1 MMRPALP
8 SSLGLFA
15 ACFAAVTLAP
25 ASALADDAACIA
37 ASEQSLTLRQ
47 SGHLHE
53 ALKELADCAATACPD
68 EVKAECARRIEAIG
82 AVMPTL
88 VLGATD
94 RSGNDL
100 SAVEVTMDGAPL
112 VAALD
117 GRPIAV
123 DPGAHLFHFEM
134 AGQPPV
140 EKTWVVREGE
150 KDRRETVVLG
160 PPPAV
165 PAVVPAAPP
174 SAPAPPPLPALH
186 PSSVPQPA
194 WPTQRV
200 IAVAAGAA
208 GVVGLAV
215 GTVFAVYAS
224 SAQHDEK
231 SDCRAAGCAGF
242 AQSTEDYDTAKTNAT
257 GATIA
262 FAAGGVLA
270 ASAIVLWVT
279 APSPQG
285 ATAAPNA
292 RRIDVAP
299 AFFGSSRGLVLRGE
313 F

>member
-1 MMRPALP
+1 MSMMRPALP

-53 ALKELADCAATACPD
+53 ALKQLAECAATACPD
-68 EVKAECARRIEAIG
+68 EVKVECARRIEAIG

-94 RSGNDL
+94 GSGNDL

-123 DPGAHLFHFEM
+123 DPGAHSFRFAM

-140 EKTWVVREGE
+140 EKTLVVREGE

-160 PPPAV
+160 PPPAM
-165 PAVVPAAPP
+165 PAVAPAAPSSS
-174 SAPAPPPLPALH
+174 SAPALAPLAPRPPW
-186 PSSVPQPA
+186 S
-194 WPTQRV
+194 TQHV
-200 IAVAAGAA
+200 LAVAAGSA

-231 SDCRAAGCAGF
+231 SNCPAAGCTRF
-242 AQSTEDYDTAKTNAT
+242 AQSAEDYDTAKKDAT

-262 FAAGGVLA
+262 YVAGGVLV

-279 APSPQG
+279 APHA
-285 ATAAPNA
+285 ATAAPSA

-299 AFFGSSRGLVLRGE
+299 AFFGPSRGLVLRGE